1 MSPFVEEKREERD
14 MNISYADGTIQ
25 EGLVLALAGPELR
38 AAIRGADDPAEFRL
52 VGDTWVAED
61 GRKVTFV
68 FPLGL
73 TKSQEF
79 LTAIQEVTVEG
90 LSAPRVCESG
100 GECLLK
106 RMAADPLAFN

>member
-1 MSPFVEEKREERD
+1 MH
-14 MNISYADGTIQ
+14 ISYSDGFSQ
-25 EGLVLALAGPELR
+25 EGLVLVLDGPELR
-38 AAIRGADDPAEFRL
+38 VAIRGADDPAEFKL
-52 VGDTWVAED
+52 VGDSWLAED
-61 GRKVTFV
+61 GRKVTFA

-73 TKSQEF
+73 IKSQEF

-106 RMAADPLAFN
+106 RMAADPAGLN